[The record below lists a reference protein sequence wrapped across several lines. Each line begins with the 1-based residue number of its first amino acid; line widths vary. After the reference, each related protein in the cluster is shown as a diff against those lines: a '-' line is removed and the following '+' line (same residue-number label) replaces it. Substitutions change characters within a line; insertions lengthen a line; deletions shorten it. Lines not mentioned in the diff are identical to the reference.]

1 MSEKPPVDAAFTV
14 VSDAFNWRTD
24 AIVIALGVAGFIGA
38 GWMGVAAM
46 ERGGS
51 AAFSHGLAGACA
63 VAIIGS
69 VRSLIAGHRHRRQQ
83 ATNDTGRLLQLGH
96 DTSDRL

>member
-14 VSDAFNWRTD
+14 VSDAFNWRT
-24 AIVIALGVAGFIGA
+24 
-38 GWMGVAAM
+38 
-46 ERGGS
+46 GS